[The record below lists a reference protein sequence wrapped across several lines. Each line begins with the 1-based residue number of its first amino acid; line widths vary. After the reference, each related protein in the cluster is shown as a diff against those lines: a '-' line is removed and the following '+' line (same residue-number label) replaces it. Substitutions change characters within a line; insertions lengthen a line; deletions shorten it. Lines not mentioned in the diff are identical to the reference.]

1 MKRKGGGRLPCFPM
15 RASFDLAPLAAEGTV
30 KEEEEEEEEEE
41 DHALG
46 LTSKIN
52 EGS

>member
-30 KEEEEEEEEEE
+30 KEEEEEEEE

>member
-1 MKRKGGGRLPCFPM
+1 M
-15 RASFDLAPLAAEGTV
+15 RASFDLAPLAAVGLV
-30 KEEEEEEEEEE
+30 KEEEEEEE